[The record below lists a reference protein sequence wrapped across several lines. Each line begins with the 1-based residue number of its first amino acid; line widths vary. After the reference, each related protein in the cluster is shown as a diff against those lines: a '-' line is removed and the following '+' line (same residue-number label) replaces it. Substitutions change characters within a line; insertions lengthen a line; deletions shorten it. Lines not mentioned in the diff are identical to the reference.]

1 MIRGGA
7 IAPLRRRM
15 PYHQLADVVL
25 VVHFAFLAFVV
36 VGGALVLRWARVAWL
51 HLPAALWGVL
61 IEFFGWICPLTP
73 LEIALRHRA
82 GEAAYSGGFVA
93 HYIMRVL
100 YPEGLTH
107 GVQVVLGLLVL
118 ALNGIVYAA
127 VVVRARRRRCR
138 APTV

>member
-7 IAPLRRRM
+7 VAPLRRRM

-36 VGGALVLRWARVAWL
+36 VGGALVLRWARVAWV
-51 HLPAALWGVL
+51 HVPAAIWGVL

-82 GEAAYSGGFVA
+82 GEAAYTGGFIA
-93 HYIMRVL
+93 HYITRVL
-100 YPEGLTH
+100 YPEGLTRAI
-107 GVQVVLGLLVL
+107 QVMLGILVLGL
-118 ALNGIVYAA
+118 NGAIYA
-127 VVVRARRRRCR
+127 VMLVRARRVHEPSC
-138 APTV
+138 